1 MPTENRVVIIIT
13 GLYYT
18 ANTRAYTSVRVW
30 HCSYLI
36 IFLEDRFG
44 SSYILVQ
51 ESPYK
56 CS

>member
-1 MPTENRVVIIIT
+1 MPTENRVVIIIM
-13 GLYYT
+13 GLSYT
-18 ANTRAYTSVRVW
+18 VNATAYTSVRVW

-44 SSYILVQ
+44 SSYIQ
-51 ESPYK
+51 EPPDK